1 MRWTWRYYATLA
13 VLLAAS
19 VAFMDVIGSVPKF
32 DAATWWRVLFSLWLG
47 QLAGYVPAFA
57 AACASC
63 FSLRAAFRVCQDLL
77 SVFGFGCSLLCDPA
91 SA

>member
-32 DAATWWRVLFSLWLG
+32 DAATW
-47 QLAGYVPAFA
+47 
-57 AACASC
+57 
-63 FSLRAAFRVCQDLL
+63 
-77 SVFGFGCSLLCDPA
+77 
-91 SA
+91 